1 MRTSSEREIRN
12 HSSCREA
19 IAEQINQ
26 EIVKLCKNAGS
37 KTVEQVKYHQ
47 RSGGSKRRALLCYDT
62 ARSFNHSHQT
72 ALLLA
77 CSVELLHNAS
87 LIHDDIQDQDMTRR
101 DQAALWV
108 KSSVAEAIC
117 VGDSLIAAAYMAL
130 GQLAIFNE
138 KLIPLVSLRVMQT
151 IKGQMSDIGQGQFS
165 RSSYTDVAKEKAAP
179 LLRLSVEL
187 PSLLANSSIIGEKLA
202 KAAELFAI
210 AYQFND
216 DISDQIHDAQHNEPN
231 IVNIVAKEQEISPNQ
246 CAVKNAESLII
257 TEIQAML
264 TDATNILNSLP
275 KIHSEP
281 LFNYIERFQNRV
293 LGQIK

>member
-1 MRTSSEREIRN
+1 MRTSSEWEIRN

-19 IAEQINQ
+19 ITEQINQ
-26 EIVKLCKNAGS
+26 QIVKLCEDTGP

-62 ARSFNHSHQT
+62 AISFNHTHQT

-117 VGDSLIAAAYMAL
+117 VGDSLIVAAYMAL
-130 GQLAIFNE
+130 GQLTASNQ

-165 RSSYTDVAKEKAAP
+165 RTSYTDIAKEKAAP

-187 PSLLANSSIIGEKLA
+187 PSLLAKDSNTGEKLA

-216 DISDQIHDAQHNEPN
+216 DISDQMHDAQHNEPN
-231 IVNIVAKEQEISPNQ
+231 IINIVAKEQETPSNQ

-257 TEIQAML
+257 AEIQAML
-264 TDATNILNSLP
+264 SEAKNVLNSLP

-281 LFNYIERFQNRV
+281 LLNYIERFQKKV